1 MVKKNTENQS
11 IAAAALRCRVGR
23 AKAASTA
30 SDGSASIRARLEPP
44 MPIQTASKVRVQP
57 SGIARCSSSRR
68 RRHFHTVKSA
78 SGQVGQVN
86 QAISR
91 TSETTWPPCR

>member
-11 IAAAALRCRVGR
+11 IAAEALRSRVGR

-30 SDGSASIRARLEPP
+30 RGGSASIRARLEPP
-44 MPIQTASKVRVQP
+44 MPSQTASSVRVQP
-57 SGIARCSSSRR
+57 SGMARCSSRSR
-68 RRHFHTVKSA
+68 RRHFQTVNSA
-78 SGQVGQVN
+78 SGQAGQVN

-91 TSETTWPPCR
+91 ASGTNWPPWR